1 MSFIQYKIKELF
13 YVTII
18 FILFGIIY
26 TSLIYFKTLNA
37 NYSNIRTITYIAGGI
52 VFFIYGFISGKLEKQ
67 NGWLAGL
74 SSSLILLI
82 IILIIN
88 FFCHTQINLLFIG
101 KLLSYLLCSMSGGII
116 GVNIGNKKTKKK
128 YF

>member
-26 TSLIYFKTLNA
+26 TSLIYFKVLDA

-74 SSSLILLI
+74 SSFLILLT